1 MEHKEIYIE
10 WDGPYSYQD
19 IASGKEETED
29 YNVLLSDIG
38 LYQIYGAHPVYGNN
52 VLLYIGKTEN
62 SGGFRSRLKER
73 GAIVDNMDHRNVQI
87 YLGHIFYDSDTSENK
102 KQLSEDIARAES
114 LLIHYHRPAHN
125 SSNINT
131 LKYAEETYMVI
142 NIGNYRSLSNAVST
156 VAFTKERKIYAS
168 IDKIAKELNIKKNNM
183 YNGDDGYGFF
193 LDNDGDLWFGVDYD
207 LWQNDTVLVIISNTE
222 RKGFDNYKGIYY
234 KKIFGDN
241 EKIVKELKKNY
252 LNT

>member
-19 IASGKEETED
+19 IASGKEEKKG
-29 YNVLLSDIG
+29 YNIPLNAKG
-38 LYQIYGAHPVYGNN
+38 LYQIYGAHPIYGDN

-73 GAIVDNMDHRNVQI
+73 GAIVDNADHRNVQI
-87 YLGHIFYDSDTSENK
+87 YLGRIFYDGNTSENE
-102 KQLSEDIARAES
+102 KQLSEDIDRAES

-142 NIGNYRSLSNAVST
+142 NTGNYRSLSNAVST
-156 VAFTKERKIYAS
+156 VAFTKERKIYER
-168 IDKIAKELNIKKNNM
+168 IDNIAKELNIKKNNK
-183 YNGDDGYGFF
+183 YNDDDGYGFF
-193 LDNDGDLWFGVDYD
+193 LDKDRKLKFGIDYD
-207 LWQNDTVLVIISNTE
+207 LWQNDTVLVIISHTK
-222 RKGFDNYKGIYY
+222 RKGFDKYKDIYY
-234 KKIFGDN
+234 KKIFGDDN
-241 EKIVKELKKNY
+241 EIIQELKKNY